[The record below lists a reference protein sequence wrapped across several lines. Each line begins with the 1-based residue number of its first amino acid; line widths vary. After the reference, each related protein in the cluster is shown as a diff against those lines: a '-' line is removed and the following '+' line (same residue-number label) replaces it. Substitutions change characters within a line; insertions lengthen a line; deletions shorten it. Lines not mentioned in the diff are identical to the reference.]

1 MYQSSSLGG
10 PDGDVYLCGPL
21 GITRKSAFDITAT
34 NVALMMRAPILRA
47 TVGLIRLLS
56 PKSILVTD
64 ECIGS
69 GDKPWEPRDMTTSVL
84 HSVYV
89 GAPFCASPVPFE
101 IRESKRVLQWQLST
115 NWRSS

>member
-10 PDGDVYLCGPL
+10 PDGDVYLCSPL

-69 GDKPWEPRDMTTSVL
+69 GDKPWEPRDMTSVL
-84 HSVYV
+84 HSDYV
-89 GAPFCASPVPFE
+89 GAPSCMAPAPTV
-101 IRESKRVLQWQLST
+101 
-115 NWRSS
+115 